1 MHLFTQD
8 LEILAQRQ
16 GSHRWGMVHY
26 FRLPSSLRDECR
38 ARKDAGCKDAEKY
51 VDKANALSVAL
62 TGRAAGACGGGVVW
76 GAVTCLSWLWK
87 QICLSFFLEMRRC
100 SCKQEWK

>member
-1 MHLFTQD
+1 MCLYKYQPLAAKHTATLTYLFTQD

-26 FRLPSSLRDECR
+26 FYLPSSLRGGCR
-38 ARKDAGCKDAEKY
+38 VRKAAGYKDAEKE

-76 GAVTCLSWLWK
+76 GAVTCLC
-87 QICLSFFLEMRRC
+87 CL
-100 SCKQEWK
+100 

>member
-16 GSHRWGMVHY
+16 GSHQWGMVHY
-26 FRLPSSLRDECR
+26 FRLPSSLRDGCG
-38 ARKDAGCKDAEKY
+38 ARKDAGCKDAERD

-76 GAVTCLSWLWK
+76 GADLSLLVMETDLF
-87 QICLSFFLEMRRC
+87 IIFSRNETLSL
-100 SCKQEWK
+100 